1 VCARRPVAHLRL
13 SAQNRNADGLLR
25 ARNCRAV
32 HNIMLSPYT
41 DYTVG
46 SEQYTWLLNDLRALN
61 RTATPWV
68 RHMAGKAV
76 C

>member
-1 VCARRPVAHLRL
+1 
-13 SAQNRNADGLLR
+13 
-25 ARNCRAV
+25 
-32 HNIMLSPYT
+32 MLSPYT

-68 RHMAGKAV
+68 RHPSPACCGGSLESCTVTCSRHPSPA
-76 C
+76 CLRWL

>member
-1 VCARRPVAHLRL
+1 
-13 SAQNRNADGLLR
+13 
-25 ARNCRAV
+25 V